1 MNNLRKEIKFCVIG
15 SVDAGKSSL
24 VSVIVHKKLDDG
36 RGLARKKIFR
46 HLHEV
51 ESGRTSSISSHHLKI
66 NDDKTLTF
74 IDLAGHEKYLKT
86 TITGITSSFADYAV
100 IVVGSN
106 MGVLRMTKEHLGI
119 ALALKIPIIFVLTKI
134 DICPTHI
141 LENTKKRL
149 CKILNSKAAGKKE
162 PMFIENEKDMFD
174 YGKLN
179 MTNKLKKCPILE
191 VSNKLGTR
199 IDLLRHFLSNLSPYD
214 RGIYDDTINLFQ
226 IEEKYLVTGVGIVVY
241 GVCKKGTMRVN
252 NKMYFG
258 PFSGNFIEATI
269 KSIHNNFKEH
279 VDYISKG
286 DSGCLALKINK
297 KNNIKLDNIKRGMVV
312 ISNPQCVY
320 EFLAEVV
327 ILHHPTTIQKNYQP
341 VIHCGSV
348 RQSAKIC
355 KIINRKVIRT
365 GEKANIRFRFMFK
378 PEYIEEDDIIILREG
393 KTKGIGKIK
402 KIFCEVK

>member
-1 MNNLRKEIKFCVIG
+1 MNKRKEIKFCVIG

-24 VSVIVHKKLDDG
+24 VSVMVHKKLDDG

-46 HLHEV
+46 HAHEQ
-51 ESGRTSSISSHHLKI
+51 ESGRTSSISSHYFKV

-86 TITGITSSFADYAV
+86 TITGITSSFADYAI

-119 ALALKIPIIFVLTKI
+119 ALSLNIPIIVVITKI
-134 DICPTHI
+134 DICPEHI

-149 CKILNSKAAGKKE
+149 CKILSSKAAGKKQ
-162 PMFIENEKDMFD
+162 PIWIKDDKDMFD
-174 YGKLN
+174 YGKLT
-179 MTNKLKKCPILE
+179 MTNKLKKCPIIE
-191 VSNKLGTR
+191 ISNKLGTR
-199 IDLLRHFLSNLSPYD
+199 IDLLRNFLSNLSPYD

-226 IEEKYLVTGVGIVVY
+226 IEEKYMITGVGIVVY
-241 GVCKKGTMRVN
+241 GVCKKGDIKLN
-252 NKMYFG
+252 NKMFFG
-258 PFSGNFIEATI
+258 PFNGNFIEASI
-269 KSIHNNFKEH
+269 KSIHNNFKEN
-279 VDYISKG
+279 VEYLSKG

-297 KNNIKLDNIKRGMVV
+297 KHNIKLDNILRGMVV
-312 ISNPQCVY
+312 ISNPSCVY

-327 ILHHPTTIQKNYQP
+327 IMHHPTTIRKNYQP

-348 RQSAKIC
+348 RQTAKIC
-355 KIINRKVIRT
+355 KIINRKLIRT

-378 PEYIEEDDIIILREG
+378 PEYIEENDIIILREG

-402 KIFCEVK
+402 KIFHKVK